1 MRKSQDHKSKSSLP
15 NRDNFNADRGDA
27 MFNALS
33 LPILLA
39 FFAAAAAAVWVAGI
53 HLSDTTDV
61 LSSRF
66 GLGQALGGLIILSI
80 ATNLPEIAITVSAA
94 LGHHL
99 GIAIGNI
106 LGGIAVQTVVLVVL
120 DQFGVRQRHPLSYMA
135 ASLLLVLEGVLVVAV
150 LTVAVMGNQLP
161 ASLIFAHVA
170 PGGILILALWLVGIW
185 LLGKA
190 RTDLPWQAKGDA
202 PGGQESGDTTKSQQQ
217 KDAAHTTKSTAREL
231 IVFLVAAGVT
241 LVAGVVLEESGN
253 AIAGH
258 IGMSGV
264 LFGATFLAASTSIPE
279 VSTGLA
285 SVKIGDYRLAFSDI
299 FGGNAFLPVLFLV
312 ASLIS
317 GQAVLP
323 QAHNTD
329 IYLAGLG
336 ILLTTVYLYGLIFRP
351 RRQVLNMGVDS
362 VVVLALY
369 VLGIVGLVAVAHG

>member
-1 MRKSQDHKSKSSLP
+1 
-15 NRDNFNADRGDA
+15 
-27 MFNALS
+27 MFDTLS
-33 LPILLA
+33 LPLLLA
-39 FFAAAAAAVWVAGI
+39 LFVAAAAAVWVSGTQ
-53 HLSDTTDV
+53 LSDTTDI

-94 LGHHL
+94 LSHNV

-106 LGGIAVQTVVLVVL
+106 LGGIAIQTVVLVIL
-120 DQFGVRQRHPLSYMA
+120 DQFGVRQKHPLSYMA

-150 LTVAVMGNQLP
+150 LTVAIMGNQLP
-161 ASLIFAHVA
+161 ASLIVARVA
-170 PGGILILALWLVGIW
+170 PGGLLILVLWLVGIW

-202 PGGQESGDTTKSQQQ
+202 PGGQEPG
-217 KDAAHTTKSTAREL
+217 DAATAQHKKGDAHKGKSTAREV

-258 IGMSGV
+258 IGMTGV

-285 SVKIGDYRLAFSDI
+285 SVKLGDYRLAFSDI

-312 ASLIS
+312 ASLLS

-323 QAHNTD
+323 RAQRTD

-351 RRQVLNMGVDS
+351 QRQVLNMGLDS
-362 VVVLALY
+362 VVVLVLY
-369 VLGIVGLVAVAHG
+369 VLGILGLVAVAHG

>member
-1 MRKSQDHKSKSSLP
+1 
-15 NRDNFNADRGDA
+15 
-27 MFNALS
+27 MFDALS
-33 LPILLA
+33 LPLLLA
-39 FFAAAAAAVWVAGI
+39 LFVAAAAAVWVAGTQ
-53 HLSDTTDV
+53 LSDTTDI

-94 LGHHL
+94 LSHNV

-106 LGGIAVQTVVLVVL
+106 LGGIAVQSVVLVIL
-120 DQFGVRQRHPLSYMA
+120 DQFGVRQKHPLSYMA

-150 LTVAVMGNQLP
+150 LTVAIMGNQLP
-161 ASLIFAHVA
+161 ASLIVARVA
-170 PGGILILALWLVGIW
+170 PGGLLILVLWLVGIW

-202 PGGQESGDTTKSQQQ
+202 PGGQEPGDTTKAQHK
-217 KDAAHTTKSTAREL
+217 KDAAHTGKSTTREV

-241 LVAGVVLEESGN
+241 LVAGVVLEESGT

-258 IGMSGV
+258 IGMTGV

-285 SVKIGDYRLAFSDI
+285 SVKLGDYRLAFSDI

-312 ASLIS
+312 ASLLS

-323 QAHNTD
+323 RAQRTD

-351 RRQVLNMGVDS
+351 RRQVLNMGLDS
-362 VVVLALY
+362 VVVLVLY
-369 VLGIVGLVAVAHG
+369 VLGLVGLVAVAHG